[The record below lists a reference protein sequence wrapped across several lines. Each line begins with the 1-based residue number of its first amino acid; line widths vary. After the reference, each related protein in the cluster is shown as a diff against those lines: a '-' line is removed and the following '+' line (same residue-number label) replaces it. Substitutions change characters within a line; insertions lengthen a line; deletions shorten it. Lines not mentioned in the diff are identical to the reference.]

1 MSIEKR
7 RGEGEAGVG
16 EAWSGSILRMCDL
29 DCRIIVFRR
38 QFTSSVYFLHA
49 TPPGLCHCRLI
60 AWLVELVLF
69 YHSMVAA
76 SRRLCNMF
84 AFCRCYCPGLLGSLA
99 LCARPLACSCLYQ
112 SSPPELENSPLL
124 LCASFNIMWIYTDA
138 CACVCV
144 YVFAHECCACVLRM
158 HKCVVLTYASGLAR
172 FFRVQVCTC
181 VHT

>member
-1 MSIEKR
+1 
-7 RGEGEAGVG
+7 
-16 EAWSGSILRMCDL
+16 
-29 DCRIIVFRR
+29 
-38 QFTSSVYFLHA
+38 
-49 TPPGLCHCRLI
+49 
-60 AWLVELVLF
+60 
-69 YHSMVAA
+69 MVAA

-99 LCARPLACSCLYQ
+99 LSARPFACSCLYQ

-158 HKCVVLTYASGLAR
+158 HKCVVLTYASGPAG
-172 FFRVQVCTC
+172 FFRAQVCTC
-181 VHT
+181 IHAYLYMYICMNIYVVAICSQVLRAFPSCLPLQVCCTVSVMVVHDEGNWGDKQG

>member
-1 MSIEKR
+1 MPWLVYIFVVGVAS
-7 RGEGEAGVG
+7 GELF
-16 EAWSGSILRMCDL
+16 SILYVCPCWSVGLLRLDVCRCACLSRYYYLRNLACVVLGVFSLSLVVCVSLRCVDL

-84 AFCRCYCPGLLGSLA
+84 AFCRCYCPRLLGSLA

-112 SSPPELENSPLL
+112 SSPPS
-124 LCASFNIMWIYTDA
+124 
-138 CACVCV
+138 
-144 YVFAHECCACVLRM
+144 
-158 HKCVVLTYASGLAR
+158 
-172 FFRVQVCTC
+172 
-181 VHT
+181 

>member
-1 MSIEKR
+1 MSIEQR

-16 EAWSGSILRMCDL
+16 KAWSGVGSILGMCDL

-99 LCARPLACSCLYQ
+99 LRARPLACSCLYQ
-112 SSPPELENSPLL
+112 SSPPPSWGLVPCCCVHHST
-124 LCASFNIMWIYTDA
+124 SSGYTQIP
-138 CACVCV
+138 VHV
-144 YVFAHECCACVLRM
+144 Y
-158 HKCVVLTYASGLAR
+158 
-172 FFRVQVCTC
+172 VCTC
-181 VHT
+181 SRMSVVHVCCVCTNVLCSHMPVG

>member
-1 MSIEKR
+1 MLLCMLVALLLPQKLSMC
-7 RGEGEAGVG
+7 GVG
-16 EAWSGSILRMCDL
+16 RVFFVARCVYVSLRCVDL
-29 DCRIIVFRR
+29 DCRMIVFRR

-60 AWLVELVLF
+60 AWLVELILF

-99 LCARPLACSCLYQ
+99 LCALCARPLACSCLYQ

-124 LCASFNIMWIYTDA
+124 LCRRRWASRLGWWD
-138 CACVCV
+138 
-144 YVFAHECCACVLRM
+144 H
-158 HKCVVLTYASGLAR
+158 
-172 FFRVQVCTC
+172 
-181 VHT
+181 